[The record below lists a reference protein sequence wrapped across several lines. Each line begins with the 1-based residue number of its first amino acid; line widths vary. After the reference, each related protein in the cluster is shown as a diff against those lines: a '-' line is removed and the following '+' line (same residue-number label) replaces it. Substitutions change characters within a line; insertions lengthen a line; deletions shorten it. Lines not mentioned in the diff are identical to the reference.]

1 MRGRFITLEGVEGTG
16 KSTQLDFVANYLRDH
31 GHKVL
36 CTREPGGTPVGEKI
50 RSILLDNELPA
61 MDAETELLLMFA
73 ARLEHVNKV
82 IEPTLQSGTWVV
94 SDRFYDASYAYQG
107 YGRNVSLER
116 IDELRAISI
125 GELKPDLTILL
136 DVSLD
141 VSVQRVAVRG
151 NQDRFENEQHEF
163 HTKVRNGYLQLAE
176 FHHERIRVVDAT
188 QSIAEVQVEIKTI
201 LDNLIQQH

>member
-31 GHKVL
+31 GQKVL
-36 CTREPGGTPVGEKI
+36 CTREPGGTPVGERI

-73 ARLEHVNKV
+73 ARSEHVNKV
-82 IEPTLQSGTWVV
+82 IEPALQSGTWVV

-107 YGRNVSLER
+107 YGRNVSLKR

-176 FHHERIRVVDAT
+176 RHQERIRVVDAT
-188 QSIAEVQVEIKTI
+188 QSISNVQVEIKKI
-201 LDNLIQQH
+201 LDNLIQ

>member
-1 MRGRFITLEGVEGTG
+1 MRGRLITLEGVEGTG
-16 KSTQLDFVANYLRDH
+16 KSTQLDFVANYLRDQ
-31 GHKVL
+31 GQKVL
-36 CTREPGGTPVGEKI
+36 CTREPGGTPVGERI

-73 ARLEHVNKV
+73 ARSEHVKKI
-82 IEPTLQSGTWVV
+82 IEPALQSGTWVV

-107 YGRNVSLER
+107 YGRDVSLER

-125 GELKPDLTILL
+125 GGLEPDLTILL

-141 VSVQRVAVRG
+141 VSSQRVAVRG

-163 HTKVRNGYLQLAE
+163 HTKVRNGYLKLAKY
-176 FHHERIRVVDAT
+176 HKERIRIIDAT
-188 QSIAEVQVEIKTI
+188 QSISEVQIDIKKI
-201 LDNLIQQH
+201 LENLI

>member
-1 MRGRFITLEGVEGTG
+1 MRGRLITLEGVEGTG
-16 KSTQLDFVANYLRDH
+16 KSTQLDFVANYLRDQ
-31 GHKVL
+31 GQKVL
-36 CTREPGGTPVGEKI
+36 CTREPGGTPVGERI

-73 ARLEHVNKV
+73 ARSEHVKKI
-82 IEPTLQSGTWVV
+82 IEPALQSGTWVV

-125 GELKPDLTILL
+125 GGLEPDLTILL
-136 DVSLD
+136 DVSSD
-141 VSVQRVAVRG
+141 VSSQRVAVRG

-163 HTKVRNGYLQLAE
+163 HTKVRNGYLKLAKY
-176 FHHERIRVVDAT
+176 HKERIRIIDAT
-188 QSIAEVQVEIKTI
+188 QSISEVQIDIKKI
-201 LDNLIQQH
+201 LENLIQLN